1 MVDTLKTSVVGI
13 SGTMVTWMQLIPPI
27 LSALTA
33 IATLVYMILKI
44 RNEVRK

>member
-1 MVDTLKTSVVGI
+1 MLDTLKTSVVGV
-13 SGTMVTWMQLIPPI
+13 SGTMVSWMEIIPPV

-44 RNEVRK
+44 KNEVKK

>member
-1 MVDTLKTSVVGI
+1 MIDTLKTSVVGI

-44 RNEVRK
+44 RNEVKR